1 MSLITDIR
9 PGEPDLIAGHEQDA
23 LELRSLDGRTLAS
36 VPAKE
41 AWTHE
46 RLMAAIEANRSV
58 VEDAG
63 GSDYYLG
70 DQFVGSTEV

>member
-9 PGEPDLIAGHEQDA
+9 PGEPDLIAGYEQTA
-23 LELRSLDGRTLAS
+23 LRLRSLDGRTLAS

-46 RLMAAIEANRSV
+46 RLMVAIEVNRSV

-63 GSDYYLG
+63 GADYFLG
-70 DQFVGSTEV
+70 DQFIGSTEI